1 MDHASPAIEMRGV
14 RIWSPER
21 VDILRGIDWRVERGQ
36 HWALLGPN
44 GSGKST
50 LLSLAG
56 AVRHPSAGEVSVLGG
71 RFGKTDITELRKR
84 IGVVDASQKVLDWL
98 TLEEIALTG
107 VTASIRPLWDRY
119 GPGERE
125 QARAMLALVGCETM
139 ADRPVG
145 TCSQGERQRARIA
158 RALIT
163 EPDLLLLD
171 EPAVGLDLPA
181 REALIG
187 AISGLV
193 GDRPNLTSVLVT
205 HHLEEIPATVT
216 HALLLRGGE
225 AVAAGPVARVLTA
238 ENLSECFGFPIAI
251 EQSGGRWFARSAGS
265 WRRSG
270 AAPAA
275 PWAPAAPLDDSEG
288 F

>member
-1 MDHASPAIEMRGV
+1 MRAI

-21 VDILRGIDWRVERGQ
+21 VDILRGIDWCVERGQ

-56 AVRHPSAGEVSVLGG
+56 ASRHPSSGEVSVLGG
-71 RFGKTDITELRKR
+71 RFGKTDILELRKR
-84 IGVVDASQKVLDWL
+84 IGVVDASQKVLDWM
-98 TLEEIALTG
+98 TIEEVALSG
-107 VTASIRPLWDRY
+107 LTASVRPLWDRY
-119 GPGERE
+119 SAADRAH
-125 QARAMLALVGCETM
+125 ARAMLGLVGCESM
-139 ADRPVG
+139 LERPVA

-158 RALIT
+158 RALMTNPEI
-163 EPDLLLLD
+163 LLLD

-193 GDRPNLTSVLVT
+193 SEQPALTSVLVT
-205 HHLEEIPATVT
+205 HHLEEIPETTT

-225 AVAAGPVARVLTA
+225 VVACGPIGETLTQ
-238 ENLSECFGFPIAI
+238 ENLSTCFGFAIAI
-251 EQSGGRWFARSAGS
+251 ERSGGRWFARSSGS
-265 WRRSG
+265 WRRPG
-270 AAPAA
+270 AAPSPVAG
-275 PWAPAAPLDDSEG
+275 WVESAPLDESEG